1 MAGSPQRK
9 KNSRHRPGNHIPRLC
24 RLIYSVSLCALLFVS
39 SFLLLCGTPYPP
51 WRHRVRG
58 RILTYC
64 GVCFFPSSVP
74 SDGKGMGQSK
84 MRGRIYPQPKMHVIN
99 FYTFAFKNFRMFVTF
114 ASLFVSNIMKAL
126 HKGALVHELYGG
138 LPLPPGPRL
147 RRKALLIPPVAQP
160 AVLWHRPCC
169 RWIFCLWFC
178 VRRYPVRLLCIF
190 IYVAFRLCRPVDSD
204 FVSGW
209 SLPFAAADAR
219 CGFLYEENHSLGK
232 WFKRSLK
239 AMM

>member
-58 RILTYC
+58 RILTCC

-147 RRKALLIPPVAQP
+147 RRKALLIPPVAGP

-169 RWIFCLWFC
+169 RWF
-178 VRRYPVRLLCIF
+178 
-190 IYVAFRLCRPVDSD
+190 
-204 FVSGW
+204 FV
-209 SLPFAAADAR
+209 
-219 CGFLYEENHSLGK
+219 CGFV
-232 WFKRSLK
+232 
-239 AMM
+239 

>member
-1 MAGSPQRK
+1 MGS
-9 KNSRHRPGNHIPRLC
+9 RLC
-24 RLIYSVSLCALLFVS
+24 RLIYSVSLCVLLFVS

-58 RILTYC
+58 RILTCCRVY
-64 GVCFFPSSVP
+64 FFPSSVP
-74 SDGKGMGQSK
+74 QRRKGNGPVRGKCRSCPKAK
-84 MRGRIYPQPKMHVIN
+84 MCVIN
-99 FYTFAFKNFRMFVTF
+99 FYTFTFKKFRIFVTF

-147 RRKALLIPPVAQP
+147 RRKALLIPPVAGP

-178 VRRYPVRLLCIF
+178 VRRYSRAFYVSLYMLHSGSAARWILILYPVG
-190 IYVAFRLCRPVDSD
+190 AFP
-204 FVSGW
+204 
-209 SLPFAAADAR
+209 LPQRTPAAAFCIQKTTRWAS
-219 CGFLYEENHSLGK
+219 GSKE
-232 WFKRSLK
+232 
-239 AMM
+239 A